1 MKQLIQISVVA
12 SMVILSG
19 CNHKINENRNDD
31 KSIEPSIWVSENYG
45 SALKIMSDSVTEY
58 EFTSDYCVLTNQ
70 ETLSKETFE
79 KRYQQVGD
87 QFVSYIYPGLNA
99 YPNDYTIKYVKHAEL
114 PNSCL
119 TNLSVVNA
127 AENDPLRNLNMFLQ
141 TFDQYYYNLDV
152 PGIDWTLMKQNVLG
166 EVSDDSTREQLFD
179 MMSSMIGPLQNG
191 HAYVLDQD
199 KLARFRQQDRPV
211 LFDRLRQEYI
221 DDNGLV
227 APFSASENAAIQQY
241 IDDNGALI
249 RSIIANQLNLSGGLG
264 EHIIW
269 GKGKSDNIGY
279 LYIDGW
285 SDFVAG
291 NDHAE
296 TLAVF
301 RQTMNQV
308 MDDFALTD
316 GMVIDLRFNGGGYA
330 YLARALAEYFVDHQT
345 LGYIKSARDGA
356 GFEPEH
362 DIYLEP
368 QFPGYRKPVSVLIS
382 NTTASAAEL
391 SALMLSASDQVI
403 LIGERTQ
410 GMLSGS
416 LGKTLPNGFRFGISN
431 MKTLSADRVD
441 YDQVGIPPAITTSF
455 FTKNDRTNG
464 IDKGLEAAFNWIRLM

>member
-1 MKQLIQISVVA
+1 MKRLIKGYAITA
-12 SMVILSG
+12 IFILSG
-19 CNHKINENRNDD
+19 CHHENYGF
-31 KSIEPSIWVSENYG
+31 SAQGIWVSEHDG
-45 SALKIMSDSVTEY
+45 SALKIMDNSVTYY
-58 EFTSDYCVLTNQ
+58 EFTSGYCVLTNQ
-70 ETLSKETFE
+70 ETFSQKTFE
-79 KRYQQVGD
+79 KYYQQVGS
-87 QFVSYIYPGLNA
+87 QLVSFIYPGLNV
-99 YPNDYTIKYVKHAEL
+99 YPTDYAIKYVKNTEL
-114 PNSCL
+114 PNSCIK
-119 TNLSVVNA
+119 NISVVN
-127 AENDPLRNLNMFLQ
+127 EMDNDPIKNLNIFLQ
-141 TFDQYYYNLDV
+141 TFDEYYYNLDTLIV
-152 PGIDWTLMKQNVLG
+152 DWSAVKQWARSQIS
-166 EVSDDSTREQLFD
+166 EHSTRDELFEI
-179 MMSSMIGPLQNG
+179 MSQVIAPLQNG
-191 HAYVLDQD
+191 HVYVFDQD
-199 KLARFRQQDRPV
+199 KLARFRHRDRPI
-211 LFDRLRQEYI
+211 LLDRLRQEYI
-221 DDNGLV
+221 NDHGLV
-227 APFSASENAAIQQY
+227 TPFSESENTAIQQY
-241 IDDNGALI
+241 IDDNEVLI
-249 RSIIANQLNLSGGLG
+249 QSMITNQLNLSGSLG

-368 QFPGYRKPVSVLIS
+368 QFPSYRKPVAVLIS
-382 NTTASAAEL
+382 HTTASAAEL

-431 MKTLSADRVD
+431 IKTLSADRVN

-464 IDKGLEAAFNWIRLM
+464 IDKGLEAAFNWIESR